1 MKIVVIGGSGFA
13 TTPDRSSAVNRLGV
27 AVSHKQQV
35 NIKENRMRAARMH
48 GYNQPLVLED
58 VPIPDIRPDE
68 VLLKVTAAGM
78 CRTDVQL
85 MDGYFRKYSQ
95 YSFPV
100 TPGHEI
106 VGEVQRIGSMVPKAA
121 GLQEADQAVVVGG
134 WGDGTC
140 RHCQQGDTHICA
152 HGRWPGFGPYGGY
165 AEYLP
170 VPARYLIKVDKHSNL
185 TAEQLAPLTD
195 AGLTPYRGI
204 KKLRDAGALGP
215 NRILAVFGIGGLGA
229 YAVQYA
235 KLLGAGGTVVA
246 FARNKEKLA
255 IASEFGADHVI
266 STKGKPLED
275 VRKELSQA
283 TGEDE
288 IDAAI
293 DCAGA
298 EEMLQLGFGLLA
310 IGGHY
315 SSVGLVGDR
324 INMSL
329 FPFVA
334 REYTYHGSF
343 WGNYN
348 DLSEVISLAK
358 QGRIRHAVKTIRFED
373 INENIDLLR
382 TGDIVG
388 RAVVKY

>member
-1 MKIVVIGGSGFA
+1 
-13 TTPDRSSAVNRLGV
+13 
-27 AVSHKQQV
+27 
-35 NIKENRMRAARMH
+35 MRAARMY

-58 VPIPDIRPDE
+58 VPIPDIRADE
-68 VLLKVTAAGM
+68 VLLKVSAAGM

-85 MDGYFRKYSQ
+85 VDGYFQKYSQ
-95 YSFPV
+95 YSFPL

-106 VGEVQRIGSMVPKAA
+106 VGEVQNIGSMVSKTA
-121 GLQEADQAVVVGG
+121 GLQEGDQAVVVGG

-152 HGRWPGFGPYGGY
+152 HGQWPGFGPYGGY
-165 AEYLP
+165 GEFLP
-170 VPARYLIKVDKHSNL
+170 VPARYLIKVEKRSNVK
-185 TAEQLAPLTD
+185 AEQLAPLTD

-204 KKLRDAGALGP
+204 KKLRDAGAVGP
-215 NRILAVFGIGGLGA
+215 NRIIAVFGIGGLGA

-235 KLLGAGGTVVA
+235 KLLGAGAAVVA
-246 FARNKEKLA
+246 FGRSAEKLA
-255 IASEFGADHVI
+255 VAKDFGADHVI
-266 STKGKPLED
+266 STKDKSLD
-275 VRKELSQA
+275 DIRNELSQA
-283 TGEDE
+283 TGQSE

-298 EEMLQLGFGLLA
+298 EEMIQLGFGLLS

-315 SSVGLVGDR
+315 TSVGLVGDK
-324 INMSL
+324 INLPL
-329 FPFVA
+329 FPLVA

-348 DLSEVISLAK
+348 DLSEVISLAEH
-358 QGRIRHAVKTIRFED
+358 GMIRHAIKTIRFEE
-373 INENIDLLR
+373 INENIELLR

-388 RAVVKY
+388 RAVVTY

>member
-1 MKIVVIGGSGFA
+1 
-13 TTPDRSSAVNRLGV
+13 
-27 AVSHKQQV
+27 
-35 NIKENRMRAARMH
+35 MRAARMH

-78 CRTDVQL
+78 CRTDLQL
-85 MDGYFRKYSQ
+85 VDGYFEKYNQ
-95 YSFPV
+95 LSFPV

-106 VGEVQRIGSMVPKAA
+106 VGEIQKIGSMVANAA
-121 GLQEADQAVVVGG
+121 EITEGDQAVVVGG

-140 RHCQQGDTHICA
+140 RHCQQGNTHICS
-152 HGRWPGFGPYGGY
+152 HGQWPGFGPYGGY
-165 AEYLP
+165 GEYLP
-170 VPARYLIKVDKHSNL
+170 VPARYLIKVDTRSNL
-185 TAEQLAPLTD
+185 KAEQLAPLTD

-215 NRILAVFGIGGLGA
+215 GRILAVFGIGGLGA

-235 KLLGAGGTVVA
+235 KLLGAGATVVA
-246 FARNKEKLA
+246 FARSKEKLA
-255 IASEFGADHVI
+255 VAKDFGADHVI
-266 STKGKPLED
+266 STKGKSLDD
-275 VRKELSQA
+275 VRKELRTA
-283 TGEDE
+283 TGQGEV
-288 IDAAI
+288 DAVI

-298 EEMLQLGFGLLA
+298 EAMIQMGFSLLSV
-310 IGGHY
+310 GGHY
-315 SSVGLVGDR
+315 SSVGLVGDT
-324 INMSL
+324 INVPL
-329 FPFVA
+329 FPLVA

-348 DLSEVISLAK
+348 DLSEVISLAQ